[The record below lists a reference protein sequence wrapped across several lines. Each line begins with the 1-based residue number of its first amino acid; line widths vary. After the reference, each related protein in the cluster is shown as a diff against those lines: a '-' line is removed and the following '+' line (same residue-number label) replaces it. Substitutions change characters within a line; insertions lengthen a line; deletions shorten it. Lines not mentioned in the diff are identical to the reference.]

1 MEIFGVILIVAVLLL
16 IVLAPLYFFTRRS
29 SDIRMEGDYL
39 VIRYPS
45 KKESFNLAQDMA
57 SWTLQEAR
65 LFWIGKVY
73 SVNIQLK
80 NDKWRIVSSRYNG
93 ETFQEIFEYLQHN
106 YPKMRKRDI

>member
-29 SDIRMEGDYL
+29 SDIRIVGDEL
-39 VIRYPS
+39 IIRYPS
-45 KKESFNLAQDMA
+45 KKESFVLAHDMA
-57 SWTLQEAR
+57 TWTLQEAR

-80 NDKWRIVSSRYNG
+80 NGKWRIISSRYNG

-106 YPKMRKRDI
+106 YAALRKGDI